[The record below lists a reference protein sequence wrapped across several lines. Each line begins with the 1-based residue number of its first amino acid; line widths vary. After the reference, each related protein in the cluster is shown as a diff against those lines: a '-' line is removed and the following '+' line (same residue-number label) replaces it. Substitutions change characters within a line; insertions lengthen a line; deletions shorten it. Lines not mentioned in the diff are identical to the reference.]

1 MRSADLLADSLIWSP
16 YGLPKRSKGFWG
28 DAGINKIHTWLSFG
42 EINIKRL
49 HFLWTRCH
57 ISSLRQIAFPKEDL
71 LSTSLTPL
79 FFGISAAAK
88 SFWPGGRKGESWPS
102 YFLLI
107 YSDAHRWTVA
117 QKICKN
123 QKIKKSTNIP
133 VKDTKK
139 HTHPTAVQRWGENI
153 KARYLFSES
162 SILLDVS

>member
-1 MRSADLLADSLIWSP
+1 MAC
-16 YGLPKRSKGFWG
+16 PKEAKGFEEMLG
-28 DAGINKIHTWLSFG
+28 LIKSIPGFHLEKLTSNVCISYELDVTSHLSD
-42 EINIKRL
+42 KL
-49 HFLWTRCH
+49 HFLKKTCSVHPSR
-57 ISSLRQIAFPKEDL
+57 LF
-71 LSTSLTPL
+71 

-162 SILLDVS
+162 SILLDVP